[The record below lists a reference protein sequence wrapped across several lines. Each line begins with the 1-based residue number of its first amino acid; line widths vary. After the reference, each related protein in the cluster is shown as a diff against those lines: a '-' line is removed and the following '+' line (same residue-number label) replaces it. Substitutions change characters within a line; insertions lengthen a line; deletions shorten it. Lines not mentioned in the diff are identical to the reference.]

1 MSTTSDAHILVT
13 ILNATLT
20 SSSSGTFTG
29 SLALEYITFDIPSSA
44 RATATRDV
52 LLVLRIGTGN
62 GAFEAPLDPARAL
75 TVSTLPPP
83 SGTTT
88 ATVTRYRYVFHAT
101 RDDSE
106 FSVEFSATPETADDV
121 ELFHSVLVGYAA
133 DVHGDTEV
141 QAAGARASDEE
152 EVDLRGRFV
161 LMNEDNGE
169 IVGALDRSV
178 RVREDPSL
186 GERGHED
193 DPVVVELPEGGDPLD
208 ELRDIEVIVRTIPPE
223 DRDWILKSAVF
234 VRCVSSFLSFSSSLT
249 KKGSR
254 ILQLCH
260 LGHYHSAHERDVRR
274 IEHVHRAL
282 DTGTVLLL
290 LLFLYHRS
298 QQGSSLKLKL
308 KLEHDPT
315 LAHAPP
321 PAIPNDPETPDHH
334 PHRQRRRRKAQ
345 HQSRRHRRPPDPAR
359 RHRPDQRQRQR
370 QQRKKRQQCPRCCCC
385 CYSRHPNAAAGG
397 LIGHR

>member
-13 ILNATLT
+13 IPNATLT

-29 SLALEYITFDIPSSA
+29 PLALEYITFDIPSSA

-75 TVSTLPPP
+75 TVSTLPP

-88 ATVTRYRYVFHAT
+88 TAAGGYRYVFHAT

-106 FSVEFSATPETADDV
+106 FSLEFPATPETVDDV

-133 DVHGDTEV
+133 DVHGGTEV
-141 QAAGARASDEE
+141 AAAAGSKAGDEE

-178 RVREDPSL
+178 RVQEDPSL

-193 DPVVVELPEGGDPLD
+193 DPVVVELPEGGDALD
-208 ELRDIEVIVRTIPPE
+208 ELRDIQVIVRTIPPE
-223 DRDWILKSAVF
+223 DRDWMLKGAVF
-234 VRCVSSFLSFSSSLT
+234 VRCVSFLSFPLPLAN

-254 ILQLCH
+254 ILQPCH
-260 LGHYHSAHERDVRR
+260 LGHYHSAHQRDVQR
-274 IEHVHRAL
+274 IEHVYRAL
-282 DTGTVLLL
+282 DTGIVLVRVLL
-290 LLFLYHRS
+290 YH
-298 QQGSSLKLKL
+298 
-308 KLEHDPT
+308 
-315 LAHAPP
+315 
-321 PAIPNDPETPDHH
+321 
-334 PHRQRRRRKAQ
+334 Q
-345 HQSRRHRRPPDPAR
+345 H
-359 RHRPDQRQRQR
+359 
-370 QQRKKRQQCPRCCCC
+370 
-385 CYSRHPNAAAGG
+385 
-397 LIGHR
+397 

>member
-1 MSTTSDAHILVT
+1 MSTMSDAHILVT

-29 SLALEYITFDIPSSA
+29 PLALEYITFDIPSSA

-83 SGTTT
+83 PPGT
-88 ATVTRYRYVFHAT
+88 AAAAAAVTGYRYVFHAT

-106 FSVEFSATPETADDV
+106 FSVEFPATPETADDV

-141 QAAGARASDEE
+141 PAAGTRASDEE

-186 GERGHED
+186 AERGHED
-193 DPVVVELPEGGDPLD
+193 DPVVVELPEGGGPLD

-234 VRCVSSFLSFSSSLT
+234 VRCVSFFLSFSSFSLT

-274 IEHVHRAL
+274 IEHVHRTL

-290 LLFLYHRS
+290 FVLYH
-298 QQGSSLKLKL
+298 
-308 KLEHDPT
+308 
-315 LAHAPP
+315 
-321 PAIPNDPETPDHH
+321 H
-334 PHRQRRRRKAQ
+334 P
-345 HQSRRHRRPPDPAR
+345 
-359 RHRPDQRQRQR
+359 
-370 QQRKKRQQCPRCCCC
+370 
-385 CYSRHPNAAAGG
+385 
-397 LIGHR
+397 